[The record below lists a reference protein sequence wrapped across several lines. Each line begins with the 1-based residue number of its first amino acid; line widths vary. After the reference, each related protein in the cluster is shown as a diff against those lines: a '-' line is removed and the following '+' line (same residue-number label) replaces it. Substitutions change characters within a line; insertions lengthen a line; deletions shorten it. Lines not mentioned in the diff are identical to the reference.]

1 LGLGEEPEFVFT
13 NTNGEF
19 IDVNNWRRRT
29 FNKALEKA
37 KLRKIR
43 IHDLR
48 HTYAT
53 LRIGKGDNIDDVSK
67 QVGHFSTKFT
77 LDVYNHWMPG
87 KKKAEV
93 DALDDPQYQEA
104 EERMQV
110 AQ

>member
-1 LGLGEEPEFVFT
+1 V
-13 NTNGEF
+13 
-19 IDVNNWRRRT
+19 DVNNWRRRIY
-29 FNKALEKA
+29 NKALEKA

-53 LRIGKGDNIDDVSK
+53 LRISKGDNIDDVSK
-67 QVGHFSTKFT
+67 QLGHFSTKFT

-93 DALDDPQYQEA
+93 DGLDDIEFQGQG
-104 EERMQV
+104 V
-110 AQ
+110 AKDAVSEVTGV